1 MNSMVLTTYNREVFD
16 HKSVSNLKDFK
27 PREDVF
33 QWLHIDRFDPLKFQA
48 LLPAFGITDHMIET
62 ISETDRRPK
71 FENHGH
77 YLYFTLKAN
86 NYDHKYCLE
95 EFQLGVLLFENTLIT
110 ILDTPQDHPFDP
122 TVVLDEGHA
131 IQRYDVEYLLHL
143 IIDELLDIEFDTL
156 EALELEIDDLEDDVL
171 STPKQEELHKIYN
184 IKKDLIYIR
193 KTLWPN
199 QNVLRNLQY
208 TPEFV
213 DHPYR
218 YFFQDIT
225 SRVEQAIELV
235 ESYREI
241 CSGMLDTYLSSVS
254 NRTNDIMKILTI
266 FATIFSPLSFL
277 TGLYGMNFK
286 YFPELTW
293 RYAYLYFWL
302 ASFLITVAMLWY
314 FKKKG
319 WIGNQGD

>member
-1 MNSMVLTTYNREVFD
+1 MNPMVLTTYNREFID
-16 HKSVSNLKDFK
+16 HRSVSSLGEFR
-27 PREDVF
+27 PREDAF
-33 QWLHIDRFDPLKFQA
+33 QWLHIDQFDASRFQEMLS
-48 LLPAFGITDHMIET
+48 AFGMTDHMVEVV
-62 ISETDRRPK
+62 SETGRRPK

-86 NYDHKYCLE
+86 NYDETRRLE
-95 EFQLGVLLFENTLIT
+95 EFQLGVLLFEKTLVT
-110 ILDTPQDHPFDP
+110 ILDTPKYHPFDP
-122 TVVLDEGHA
+122 TEVLEEERV

-143 IIDELLDIEFDTL
+143 IIDKLLDIEFDSL
-156 EALELEIDDLEDDVL
+156 EALELEIDDLEDNVL
-171 STPKQEELHKIYN
+171 STPKQEELHQIYN

-199 QNVLRNLQY
+199 QTVLRNLQY
-208 TPEFV
+208 TPEFI

-225 SRVEQAIELV
+225 SRLEQAIELV

-266 FATIFSPLSFL
+266 LATIFSPLSFL

-286 YFPELTW
+286 YFPELNW
-293 RYAYLYFWL
+293 RYGYLSFWL
-302 ASFLITVAMLWY
+302 VSLLITAIMLWY

-319 WIGNQGD
+319 WFGD

>member
-1 MNSMVLTTYNREVFD
+1 
-16 HKSVSNLKDFK
+16 
-27 PREDVF
+27 
-33 QWLHIDRFDPLKFQA
+33 
-48 LLPAFGITDHMIET
+48 
-62 ISETDRRPK
+62 
-71 FENHGH
+71 
-77 YLYFTLKAN
+77 
-86 NYDHKYCLE
+86 
-95 EFQLGVLLFENTLIT
+95 
-110 ILDTPQDHPFDP
+110 
-122 TVVLDEGHA
+122 
-131 IQRYDVEYLLHL
+131 
-143 IIDELLDIEFDTL
+143 
-156 EALELEIDDLEDDVL
+156 EDDVL

-266 FATIFSPLSFL
+266 FATI
-277 TGLYGMNFK
+277 
-286 YFPELTW
+286 
-293 RYAYLYFWL
+293 
-302 ASFLITVAMLWY
+302 
-314 FKKKG
+314 
-319 WIGNQGD
+319 